1 MEACIRATGKMCKS
15 LGKSI
20 DAMGVKMEGRF
31 TAIEE
36 CMLIR
41 MEYSNSS
48 TPFMSRSEVPD
59 NDAMRRE
66 GFVYCPL
73 GLCLWRYCDW

>member
-1 MEACIRATGKMCKS
+1 MEACIRAAGKVCKS

-31 TAIEE
+31 TAVEE
-36 CMLIR
+36 R
-41 MEYSNSS
+41 MSTGLGFSNTS
-48 TPFMSRSEVPD
+48 TPFMPRSEVPD
-59 NDAMRRE
+59 YDSKRRE
-66 GFVYCPL
+66 GFVYCPI